1 MQMQM
6 QYKENVD
13 EHRKEQPNFKV
24 GDHVWLQPQHIK
36 TTRPLE
42 KLDHQRSGPFLMMKQ
57 INVVAFQL
65 KFLGFMRIHLVFHV
79 SLLEPYHASMNPRK
93 IHDPLPPI

>member
-1 MQMQM
+1 MQN

-13 EHRKEQPNFKV
+13 EHRKEQPSFKV

-36 TTRPLE
+36 TRPSE
-42 KLDHQRSGPFLMMKQ
+42 KLDHQRPGPFFIMKQ
-57 INVVAFQL
+57 INAMGFQL
-65 KFLGFMRIHLVFHV
+65 KLPSFMKIHLVFHV
-79 SLLEPYHASMNPRK
+79 SLLEPYHTSMNPRK